1 MASTETTW
9 RSGLAVTLTVRAFR
23 DARTRTIVF
32 AALFGIYAYVQA
44 FGYRRAYPTLADRLA
59 FAATF
64 AANAGLRLFY
74 GQPHDVVTVNGY
86 VAWRVG
92 GTLAI
97 AAAAF
102 GLLAPV
108 RAQRAEEDAG
118 RTELVLAGAVGRR
131 TLSLSR
137 LTAIG
142 AGIVLIWVAEFV
154 GLAGGGIPAGGAAY
168 LALATASVI
177 PVCVGVGAV
186 TGQLAPN
193 RRVALELGG
202 AVVGLFFILRAIADT
217 TSGAAWL
224 RWATPLGWAEELR
237 PFAGPRP
244 IVLLLPLVATLLLLL
259 VSERI
264 AAHRDIGT
272 GVLPTR
278 DSADPNLRLLSSPTL
293 YALRSMRG
301 TLLVWLATF
310 VCFGLIFGI
319 VSKSISSA
327 GISASLQK
335 QIAKLGAGSIATP
348 AGYLGF
354 LFILVVLAVSFFV
367 CSQVGAARQEEAE
380 QRLEI
385 LFAQPVSRY
394 RWLTGR
400 LVLAALAA
408 ATISLTAGLATW
420 AGATS
425 VGTDIS
431 LPRMLE
437 AGANTL
443 PAAILFLGI
452 AALAYAAAP
461 RAGLAIAYGVVT
473 VAFLWQLV
481 GAVLTAPHWL
491 LDATPF
497 AHVALIPAQ
506 PFRPAAAAI
515 MIAIGLVTALAAS
528 LVFRRRDL
536 LGA

>member
-1 MASTETTW
+1 MTSSETA
-9 RSGLAVTLTVRAFR
+9 RSGPALALTVRAFR

-32 AALFGIYAYVQA
+32 ACLFGIYAYVQA
-44 FGYRRAYPTLADRLA
+44 FGYRSAYPTLADRLA

-74 GQPHDVVTVNGY
+74 GQPHDVATVNGY

-97 AAAAF
+97 AAAVF

-118 RTELVLAGAVGRR
+118 RAELVLAGTVSRR
-131 TLSLSR
+131 TLNVSGLA
-137 LTAIG
+137 AIG
-142 AGIVLIWVAEFV
+142 AGIVLIWLAEFL
-154 GLAGGGIPAGGAAY
+154 GLAIGGIPAGGAAY

-202 AVVGLFFILRAIADT
+202 AIVGLLFILRAIADT
-217 TSGAAWL
+217 AGGAGWL

-237 PFAGPRP
+237 PFAGARP
-244 IVLLLPLVATLLLLL
+244 IVLLIPIMATMLLLL
-259 VSERI
+259 VSARI
-264 AAHRDIGT
+264 GAHRDIGT

-278 DSADPNLRLLSSPTL
+278 DSVDPDLRLLSSPTL
-293 YALRSMRG
+293 YALRSLRG
-301 TLLVWLATF
+301 TLLVWIGSLALWGF
-310 VCFGLIFGI
+310 IFGI

-335 QIAKLGAGSIATP
+335 QIAKLGAGSITTP
-348 AGYLGF
+348 AGYLG
-354 LFILVVLAVSFFV
+354 LVFIFVVLAVSLFV
-367 CSQVGAARQEEAE
+367 CSQVSAARQEEAD
-380 QRLEI
+380 QRLET
-385 LFAQPVSRY
+385 LLAERVSRY

-400 LVLAALAA
+400 LVVAALAA
-408 ATISLTAGLATW
+408 TAISLTAGLATW
-420 AGATS
+420 AGAAA

-431 LPRMLE
+431 LPSLLE

-443 PAAILFLGI
+443 PTAILFLGI
-452 AALAYAAAP
+452 AAVAYAAAP
-461 RAGLAIAYGVVT
+461 RAGSAIAYGVVT
-473 VAFLWQLV
+473 LSFLWQLV
-481 GAVLTAPHWL
+481 GAVVTAPQWL

-506 PFRPAAAAI
+506 PFRPVAAAV
-515 MIAIGLVTALAAS
+515 MIAIGLVTALAAN